1 MRNGGEGRARLLLV
15 ILIVTSLFLITL
27 DLRGVKVIEGFK
39 QGTQTVLSPFQR
51 AGAVVLNPV
60 KDFFSDVTH
69 LGRTR
74 SQIEKLEAE
83 NANLKIKLLNR
94 KNADAQLKQLEDIL
108 DLAGMAGYKVLN
120 AKVISHGSSQ
130 SFSQTITIDSGSNAG
145 IKKNMT
151 VLSQFGLAGVVK
163 DVYPNSALIQLA
175 SDPAFKVGARIA
187 GSQQIGILSGR
198 GNRSASLQLLDNSTT
213 VKVGDVLKGVACS
226 AGEYTGTARVILDP
240 FDPSGLE
247 AGDILVTL
255 NTDPSWTPLF
265 LASGA
270 VVVNLG
276 AVGSHASIVSR
287 ELGIPCVASV
297 ADATKKIPDGANI
310 TVNGSTGTITINSL

>member
-1 MRNGGEGRARLLLV
+1 MRKGGEGRARLLLV

-27 DLRGVKVIEGFK
+27 DLRGVKVLDSFK

-51 AGAVVLNPV
+51 AGAVVLSPV
-60 KDFFSDVTH
+60 KNFFSDVTN
-69 LGRTR
+69 LGRTGN
-74 SQIEKLEAE
+74 QIEKLEAE
-83 NANLKIKLLNR
+83 IAELKLQLLNR
-94 KNADAQLKQLEDIL
+94 KNADGQLEQLQNIL
-108 DLAGMAGYKVLN
+108 DLAGTAGYKIVN

-187 GSQQIGILSGR
+187 GSQQIGILTGS

-213 VKVGDVLKGVACS
+213 VNVGDVLLARGSVANRPFVPGVPLGYVSRVDNS
-226 AGEYTGTARVILDP
+226 AGAVAQTATIRYYTN
-240 FDPSGLE
+240 FS
-247 AGDILVTL
+247 TL
-255 NTDPSWTPLF
+255 
-265 LASGA
+265 GVVA
-270 VVVNLG
+270 VVVSGPTSNPGDALVPQKPRV
-276 AVGSHASIVSR
+276 AP
-287 ELGIPCVASV
+287 IP
-297 ADATKKIPDGANI
+297 
-310 TVNGSTGTITINSL
+310 TVTVTVTPSPTSNN

>member
-15 ILIVTSLFLITL
+15 VLIVTSLFLITL
-27 DLRGVKVIEGFK
+27 DLRGVKVLEGVK

-51 AGAVVLNPV
+51 AGAVVLRPV
-60 KDFFSDVTH
+60 GNFFSDVTH

-74 SQIEKLEAE
+74 GQIEKLEAE

-94 KNADAQLKQLEDIL
+94 RNADGQLNQLKDIL
-108 DLAGMAGYKVLN
+108 DLAGTAGYKIVN

-151 VLSQFGLAGVVK
+151 VLSQYGLAGVVK

-175 SDPAFKVGARIA
+175 SDPAFKIGARIA

-198 GNRSASLQLLDNSTT
+198 GNRSASLQLLDNSTE
-213 VKVGDVLKGVACS
+213 VKEGDVLLARGSIANRPYVPGVPLGFITKVDNS
-226 AGEYTGTARVILDP
+226 AGAVAQTASVRYYTN
-240 FDPSGLE
+240 FS
-247 AGDILVTL
+247 TL
-255 NTDPSWTPLF
+255 
-265 LASGA
+265 GVVA
-270 VVVNLG
+270 VVVSGPTSNPGDSL
-276 AVGSHASIVSR
+276 VPQKPRVTP
-287 ELGIPCVASV
+287 IP
-297 ADATKKIPDGANI
+297 
-310 TVNGSTGTITINSL
+310 TVTVTVTPSPTPSN

>member
-1 MRNGGEGRARLLLV
+1 MRNGGRARLLLV

-27 DLRGVKVIEGFK
+27 DLRGVKVIDGFR
-39 QGTQTVLSPFQR
+39 QGTQTILSPFQR
-51 AGAVVLNPV
+51 AGAVVLNPLG
-60 KDFFSDVTH
+60 DFFSDVTH

-74 SQIEKLEAE
+74 GQIEKLEAE

-94 KNADAQLKQLEDIL
+94 KNADGQLEQLKDIL
-108 DLAGMAGYKVLN
+108 DLAGTAGYKVVN

-130 SFSQTITIDSGSNAG
+130 SFSQTLTIDSGSNAG

-151 VLSQFGLAGVVK
+151 VLSQFGIAGVVK

-213 VKVGDVLKGVACS
+213 VKVGDVLLARGSVANRPFVPGVPLGYVSQVDNS
-226 AGEYTGTARVILDP
+226 AGAVAQTATIRYYTNFSTLGVVALVVSGPTSDPGDSLVPQKPKVTPIPTVTVTVTPSPTA
-240 FDPSGLE
+240 S
-247 AGDILVTL
+247 
-255 NTDPSWTPLF
+255 N
-265 LASGA
+265 
-270 VVVNLG
+270 
-276 AVGSHASIVSR
+276 
-287 ELGIPCVASV
+287 
-297 ADATKKIPDGANI
+297 
-310 TVNGSTGTITINSL
+310 

>member
-39 QGTQTVLSPFQR
+39 QGTQTALSPFQR
-51 AGAVVLNPV
+51 AGAVVLNPIG
-60 KDFFSDVTH
+60 DFFSDVTH

-74 SQIEKLEAE
+74 NQIEKLEAE
-83 NANLKIKLLNR
+83 NADLKIRLLNR
-94 KNADAQLKQLEDIL
+94 KNADGQLKQLKDVL
-108 DLAGMAGYKVLN
+108 DLAGMAGYKVVN
-120 AKVISHGSSQ
+120 ARVISHGSGQ

-198 GNRSASLQLLDNSTT
+198 GNRSAGLQLLDNSTT
-213 VKVGDVLKGVACS
+213 VAVGDVLLARGSVANRPFVPGVPLGYVSQVDNS
-226 AGEYTGTARVILDP
+226 AGAVAQTATVRYYTNFSTLGVVAIVVSGPISDPGDALVPEKPRVTPIPTVTVTVTPSPTA
-240 FDPSGLE
+240 S
-247 AGDILVTL
+247 
-255 NTDPSWTPLF
+255 N
-265 LASGA
+265 
-270 VVVNLG
+270 
-276 AVGSHASIVSR
+276 
-287 ELGIPCVASV
+287 
-297 ADATKKIPDGANI
+297 
-310 TVNGSTGTITINSL
+310 